1 MMQSMAIKELT
12 RTALMLAVIIVLGLF
27 PGLPVGF
34 LPVPIVLQNFGI
46 MLAGEVLGAKQGT
59 LAAGL
64 FLVLVAL
71 GFPFLSGGHGGM
83 ASLFG
88 PTGGALLAWAV
99 APLAIGLTLQHAW
112 FTATWW
118 REWLVVL
125 VFGVG
130 LINLAEVVWLATF
143 FHFGFGQALVAELVF
158 LPGDVLKAT
167 LSVIVARRLRKIW
180 AVR

>member
-88 PTGGALLAWAV
+88 PTGGALLAGPWHRWR
-99 APLAIGLTLQHAW
+99 LA
-112 FTATWW
+112 
-118 REWLVVL
+118 
-125 VFGVG
+125 
-130 LINLAEVVWLATF
+130 
-143 FHFGFGQALVAELVF
+143 
-158 LPGDVLKAT
+158 
-167 LSVIVARRLRKIW
+167 
-180 AVR
+180 

>member
-1 MMQSMAIKELT
+1 
-12 RTALMLAVIIVLGLF
+12 
-27 PGLPVGF
+27 
-34 LPVPIVLQNFGI
+34 
-46 MLAGEVLGAKQGT
+46 
-59 LAAGL
+59 
-64 FLVLVAL
+64 
-71 GFPFLSGGHGGM
+71 M

-158 LPGDVLKAT
+158 LPGDVLKAI
-167 LSVIVARRLRKIW
+167 LSVTVARRLRKIW